1 MPTAAGAAPKWVQ
14 IIRMEGKRTE
24 RGLGGYPLVT
34 LDEARQVAF
43 ENRRAVRR
51 GENPWADKDAAKMV
65 SVAPTPR
72 TRCTPLSPCN
82 EKRGAIPR
90 SRRSRE

>member
-1 MPTAAGAAPKWVQ
+1 MATAAGAAPIGSKV
-14 IIRMEGKRTE
+14 INVDGKRTE

-51 GENPWADKDAAKMV
+51 GENPWADKDAAKV
-65 SVAPTPR
+65 VPVAPPSR
-72 TRCTPLSPCN
+72 TR
-82 EKRGAIPR
+82 
-90 SRRSRE
+90 